1 MEKEVLRLFKGFL
14 GEKSNSVSEEG
25 LKYGLLVPSSASE
38 TVVKEAIELY
48 GKDGQKWNQTFH
60 KDFEIVRNAPIEDL
74 IAQQIMHY
82 ITTYGFE
89 SLGIY
94 REDLVYIPKEKLE
107 IPELDVDNIE
117 LITIKPY
124 TSEQLTEKLMG
135 LLTSGIALSE
145 QTVKDVMVLSD
156 FIDKNRFDEIVNREI
171 KTTLYDKYNIMPRNP
186 EEFLRFL
193 LFKLTN
199 GTLKIQNADTIRAI
213 KKSDK
218 AKALNMLQLYV
229 IKTPNGYEKL
239 SSIFLRNKNLFLAL
253 KIKQDECR
261 TEKDEVTRKS
271 INALINK
278 LRKMANS
285 NHKPLKRNILD
296 CLTDTNVNIN
306 VNELCSALDNVTI
319 FREIRILNGIL
330 YRLYGNN
337 NVVYKIRNGKS
348 YVTNLPPKTQA
359 YIKKLEDISQI
370 IKTHLVDRIS
380 TNVKGKYIYI
390 PNNITYAA
398 PTSEKQFNG
407 NIPAGSYIEV
417 PRIDDLVYGV
427 HWTNLPGDGKYQS
440 RGFYGEIKPKGEERV
455 DLDLKQM
462 NKNEVFGWDAS
473 YRSSASDILF
483 SGDITDAP
491 APNGATELFYVGR
504 NYGHGAFLIT
514 LNMFTSNTK
523 DVPFEFVLAKAPA
536 NSSAIR
542 KNYAIN
548 PNDIIEKI
556 DMEIKNTERQKVL
569 GLITIGDTVKFYF
582 NDFSAGGDV
591 RTPKGCSTSTRNS
604 ITMGSFDYLRTY
616 NMLQLKLN
624 DLLKDAGAIVID
636 QPQYSIVQRTVMP
649 DGTSQDS
656 IQTMDADIDLSL
668 SNITKDSLIHLLSG
682 N

>member
-1 MEKEVLRLFKGFL
+1 MGKEVLRLFKGFL

-25 LKYGLLVPSSASE
+25 LKYGLLIPSSASE
-38 TVVKEAIELY
+38 AVVKEAIELY

-278 LRKMANS
+278 LRKMANN

-319 FREIRILNGIL
+319 FREIRILNGVL

-359 YIKKLEDISQI
+359 YVKKLEDISQI

-427 HWTNLPGDGKYQS
+427 HWANLPGDGRHQS
-440 RGFYGEIKPKGEERV
+440 RGFYGEIKPNGEERV

-514 LNMFTSNTK
+514 LNMFTGNTK

-591 RTPKGCSTSTRNS
+591 RTPRGCSTSTRNS

-636 QPQYSIVQRTVMP
+636 QPQYSIIQRTVMP

-668 SNITKDSLIHLLSG
+668 SNIAKDSLIHLLSG